1 MSESLQQKFADP
13 HRSVCFVGTTPPKAS
28 TDDMQMQEIADRLLA
43 RLDTL
48 EYDGLIVYD
57 IQDESSRIDTPRP
70 FPYMETRDP
79 REYSKLLTASSQR
92 PIITYKSVAQ
102 RDRTDFEQ
110 WLSEAWDDYGIRNL
124 VLVGSPSSEG
134 EIKLSLND
142 AYGALQSHDKPFHL
156 GGVTIAERHAVKG
169 NEHQRLISKVE
180 SGCEFFVS
188 QAVYNSQATIDL
200 LTSYA
205 RSCREQSIVP
215 KRVILTFTPC
225 GSAKTLEFMQWLGIS
240 VPEATRYRILD
251 AETPLAESVRI
262 CQNNLEQILD
272 ACLPLGLPI
281 GLNIESLTN
290 RKAEIDASI
299 QLYQLLKATLDLR
312 LAERRL
318 NQAG

>member
-1 MSESLQQKFADP
+1 MSNPLQQKFADP

-28 TDDMQMQEIADRLLA
+28 TEDMQMQEIAERLLS
-43 RLDTL
+43 RLQTL

-79 REYSKLLTASSQR
+79 REYSRLLGNLSQR

-102 RDRTDFEQ
+102 KDKADFDS
-110 WLSEAWDDYGIRNL
+110 WLEDAWNEFGIRNL

-142 AYGALQSHDKPFHL
+142 AYAALKEHEKPFHL

-169 NEHQRLISKVE
+169 NEHQRLLAKSGN
-180 SGCEFFVS
+180 GCEFFIS
-188 QAVYNSQATIDL
+188 QAVYNTQATIDL

-205 RSCREQSIVP
+205 RSCREQGETP
-215 KRVILTFTPC
+215 KRIILTFTPC
-225 GSAKTLEFMQWLGIS
+225 GSAKTLEFMKWLGIS
-240 VPEATRYRILD
+240 VPEATGYRILD
-251 AETPLAESVRI
+251 AENPLAESIRI
-262 CQNNLEQILD
+262 CQNNLEQILE

-299 QLYQLLKATLDLR
+299 HLYQLLKATLDLK
-312 LAERRL
+312 LAQRKL
-318 NQAG
+318 DSQ

>member
-1 MSESLQQKFADP
+1 MSNPLQQKFADP

-28 TDDMQMQEIADRLLA
+28 TEDMQMQEIAERLLS
-43 RLDTL
+43 RLQTL

-79 REYSKLLTASSQR
+79 REYSRLLGNLSQR

-102 RDRTDFEQ
+102 KDKADFDS
-110 WLSEAWDDYGIRNL
+110 WLEDAWNEFGIRNL

-142 AYGALQSHDKPFHL
+142 AYAALKEHEKPFHL

-169 NEHQRLISKVE
+169 NEHQRLLAKSGN
-180 SGCEFFVS
+180 GCEFFIS
-188 QAVYNSQATIDL
+188 QAVYNTQATIDL

-205 RSCREQSIVP
+205 RSCREQGETP
-215 KRVILTFTPC
+215 KRIILTFTPC
-225 GSAKTLEFMQWLGIS
+225 GSAKTLEFMKWLGIS
-240 VPEATRYRILD
+240 VPEATGYRILD
-251 AETPLAESVRI
+251 AENPLAESIRI
-262 CQNNLEQILD
+262 CQNNLEQILE

-299 QLYQLLKATLDLR
+299 HLYQLLKATLDLK
-312 LAERRL
+312 LAQRRL
-318 NQAG
+318 DSQ